1 MSKMGIK
8 NLNKF
13 LREKCPHVFEPIH
26 ISHYGFKKVA
36 IDISLYLHKFKAI
49 AGDQWLGAFLN
60 LIASLRRNQIH
71 CVFIFDG
78 KSPPEKEEEKKRRQ
92 QERLKLEKYIYEL
105 EDAVDEYH
113 KIGVV
118 PEILIKL
125 YRRRKA
131 PRRLLR
137 ERNEIDMEWVLE
149 KVQQKRN
156 QIINIQPSDFE
167 SAKELFDILNVPY
180 YTAPWEAEKMCAKL
194 CLDGLVDAVL
204 SEDTDVI
211 AYMAPVFLTKIDTR
225 SDTAIRLRIDSI
237 QEALGLIPSHLLDLC
252 IMCGT
257 DYNSNIF
264 GIGAHKAY
272 KKIQQF
278 GDIDGITLKTKLDT
292 SILKHKRVRELFT
305 RFEDYKIDSI
315 PYCGAPD
322 YDKLL
327 TFLLTHKIWRDSRKS
342 HCSHLKMATAKL
354 EKLRK
359 DFTLTVIVF
368 DEDETQTK

>member
-1 MSKMGIK
+1 MGIK

-71 CVFIFDG
+71 CAFIFDG
-78 KSPPEKEEEKKRRQ
+78 KSPPEKEEERKRRH
-92 QERLKLEKYIYEL
+92 QERLKLEKYVHDL
-105 EDAVDEYH
+105 EDAVNEYH
-113 KIGVV
+113 KIGAV
-118 PEILIKL
+118 PEILVKL
-125 YRRRKA
+125 YRRRRA

-137 ERNEIDMEWVLE
+137 ESKKIDMGWVLE

-156 QIINIQPSDFE
+156 QIISIQPSDFE
-167 SAKELFDILNVPY
+167 SAKELFDILKVPY

-225 SDTAIRLRIDSI
+225 SDTAVRLKSDSI
-237 QEALGLIPSHLLDLC
+237 QEALALIPSHLLDLC

-272 KKIQQF
+272 KRIQQF
-278 GDIDGITLKTKLDT
+278 GNIDDITLKTKLNT
-292 SILKHKRVRELFT
+292 TILKHKRVRELFT
-305 RFEDYKIDSI
+305 QFEDYKIDTI
-315 PYCGAPD
+315 PYCGTPD

-327 TFLLTHKIWRDSRKS
+327 TFLLTHEIWRDSRKS
-342 HCSHLKMATAKL
+342 RCSHLEMATTKL

-368 DEDETQTK
+368 DEDEIQTK